1 MESTPDLH
9 TLVIGRDAM
18 ACRFEL
24 VFNAGEVPDA
34 TELAVEAL
42 DLVDEIESRITIY
55 RDTSELAQINL
66 AQTNWAQ
73 INLAQTNAAAMPD
86 HLHPEGQPSA
96 WQPVAP
102 DLFELLLHARDLHE
116 RTAGGFDIA
125 AGALV
130 RTWGFLERQGR
141 TPSPEQLAAARRSAG
156 MRWVEFDR
164 QGTRLR
170 FTRPGVELNLGAI
183 GKGWAIDRVIDRL
196 RQAGAA
202 SVLVHGGSSSVKA
215 IGIQGPD
222 VPGRSGWRVG
232 LRHPLRPGRRL
243 ATITL
248 ENQALGTSGSG
259 TQFFVDR
266 GRKLGHILDPR
277 SGVPAEGVLSATV
290 VTPSAADADA
300 LATALYVLGP
310 AGMERIVASGK
321 GLGDGGRDVPVG
333 AILVVPGRTS
343 GAVRLLVANLDADPG
358 AKPGGRV
365 LAVEPGEGVEVERV
379 AVG

>member
-55 RDTSELAQINL
+55 RDTSELARI
-66 AQTNWAQ
+66 
-73 INLAQTNAAAMPD
+73 NAAAR
-86 HLHPEGQPSA
+86 PEGWPSRGQPFE

-141 TPSPEQLAAARRSAG
+141 TPSPEQLAAARQSAG

-232 LRHPLRPGRRL
+232 LRPPLRPGRRL

-343 GAVRLLVANLDADPG
+343 GAVRLLVANIDADPG
-358 AKPGGRV
+358 AKPVGRV